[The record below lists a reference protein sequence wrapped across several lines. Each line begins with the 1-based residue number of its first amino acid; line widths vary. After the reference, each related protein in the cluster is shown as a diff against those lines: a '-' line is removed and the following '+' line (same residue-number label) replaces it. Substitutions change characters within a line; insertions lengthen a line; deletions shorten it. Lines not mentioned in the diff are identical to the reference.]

1 MKRYTYLSLCALLSA
16 LILTASCPLSYGQGF
31 SPQTEA
37 RLQQVLQQFQNNPA
51 NPYVG
56 GVAAAIKVDGLA
68 FWEGATGYAAR
79 NVDAQ
84 NNLLPGGT
92 TFTTGTISQIYSV
105 TKTFTAALVLE
116 LAKEGMLELDDPVS
130 NYLPLHL
137 VNPGLNASVTIRQ
150 LLAHESGYSNY
161 TSEMQFLLAVAFQPT
176 HDWTPFEVVS
186 FVHQVSQPGAERRY
200 SSTNYILL
208 GAIVEAATGKAIAQH
223 FRERF
228 YTPLGLSSMY
238 LGVREP
244 QPAGTLLASPH
255 DNISAF
261 NPIFQFTGQPTF
273 PDAYTNV
280 YRFPFTG
287 IISAAFTGGGIV
299 SNVADMAEWGNALF
313 TGKATSQS
321 TLDLMLH
328 SLSSIPDAQ
337 GDYLGYG
344 IWRST
349 KMSSTEVFLGH
360 DGSAPG
366 YRSVLFYQ
374 PDKKLTLAVMTNYY
388 GADIYALARALY
400 AALPEFTCGNANRKE
415 EKIRVCFNSNP
426 VCIDRNAAP
435 GFIKK
440 GAYMGGCENFSIQ
453 SPRPANTIEERL
465 ENQSGI
471 FAFPNPASD
480 RIRVSME
487 IKQTGKHD
495 LQVFDVNGKYIT
507 TLFSRVT
514 EKGGSQNIEW
524 NTSNMR
530 TGSYFLVWQTPGGT
544 KRQKIIIVR

>member
-1 MKRYTYLSLCALLSA
+1 MKRYMHFSLCSLLSA
-16 LILTASCPLSYGQGF
+16 IMVLAFCPASTAQGF

-51 NPYVG
+51 NPFVG
-56 GVAAAIKVDGLA
+56 GLSAAIKVDGLA

-92 TFTTGTISQIYSV
+92 AFTTSTISQIYSV
-105 TKTFTAALVLE
+105 TKTFTSALVLE
-116 LAKEGMLELDDPVS
+116 LAKEGMLGLDDPIS
-130 NYLPLHL
+130 NYLPLNL

-186 FVHQVSQPGAERRY
+186 FVHQASQPGAERKY
-200 SSTNYILL
+200 SSTNYVLL
-208 GAIVEAATGKAIAQH
+208 GAIVEAATGKTIAQH

-273 PDAYTNV
+273 PDAYTNI

-287 IISAAFTGGGIV
+287 IVSAAFSGGGIV
-299 SNVADMAEWGNALF
+299 SNVADLAEWGNAVF

-321 TLDLMLH
+321 TLDLMLN
-328 SLSSIPDAQ
+328 SLSSTPDAQ

-349 KMSSTEVFLGH
+349 KMSTTEVFLGH

-374 PDKKLTLAVMTNYY
+374 PDKKLTLAILTNYY

-426 VCIDRNAAP
+426 ICIDRNAAP
-435 GFIKK
+435 GMIKK
-440 GAYMGGCENFSIQ
+440 GAYLGTCETVSIQ
-453 SPRPANTIEERL
+453 SPRTFSVLEESS
-465 ENQSGI
+465 SGQDGL
-471 FAFPNPASD
+471 FAFPNPAQD
-480 RIRVSME
+480 RIRISVD
-487 IKQTGKHD
+487 IKEKGRHSLQLFDMGGKH
-495 LQVFDVNGKYIT
+495 IS
-507 TLFSRVT
+507 TLFSGAT
-514 EKGGSQNIEW
+514 EKGSRNFEW
-524 NTSNMR
+524 DTSRMGA
-530 TGSYFLVWQTPGGT
+530 GSYFLVWQTPAGT
-544 KRQKIIIVR
+544 KRQKIMIVR